1 LRGADEQAHRLA
13 ATRRAL
19 KPTSAQAGLA
29 ELERGRAPLQQV
41 LRDGRDLDV
50 DLKQRDRFTALYP
63 DLNLVWIHRD
73 VLADCRDNIFAQDGN
88 EVGIARSATLVHQ
101 QNLQSMLSGFGR
113 SLPAE

>member
-29 ELERGRAPLQQV
+29 ELERGRAPL
-41 LRDGRDLDV
+41 
-50 DLKQRDRFTALYP
+50 
-63 DLNLVWIHRD
+63 HRD